1 MDDSTLPPLVTPTSE
16 TALPVEPNTTATE
29 PPVPLQRC
37 HLQYD
42 AWEESL
48 MNLKKAALLVQERK
62 RTYDE
67 CIMKGNQTWTGALM
81 KQVYS
86 DAAHVNILIVGLVSK
101 INTILEIDD

>member
-1 MDDSTLPPLVTPTSE
+1 MEESILPPLVTPTLE
-16 TALPVEPNTTATE
+16 TGLPVEPNTTATE
-29 PPVPLQRC
+29 PPVPPQRC

-48 MNLKKAALLVQERK
+48 MKLKKAALLVQETK
-62 RTYDE
+62 RAYDE

-86 DAAHVNILIVGLVSK
+86 DAAHVNILIVGLISK
-101 INTILEIDD
+101 INTILGVDD